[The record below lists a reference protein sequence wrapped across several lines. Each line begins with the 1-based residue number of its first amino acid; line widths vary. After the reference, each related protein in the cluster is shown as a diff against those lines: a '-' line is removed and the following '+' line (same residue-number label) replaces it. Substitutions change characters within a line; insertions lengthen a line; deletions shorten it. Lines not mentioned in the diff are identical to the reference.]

1 MKISVIIPSYRPQ
14 DYLWN
19 CLDSL
24 YLQTF
29 PKEDF
34 EVILVLNGEKN
45 PFYSKIQEYISAH
58 DPEMNIRLV
67 HTEVKGVSHARN
79 IGLDMSVGSYI
90 SFIDD
95 DDMVSPSFLEDL
107 YAKADPKT
115 LVLAYPSA
123 FVDDGTEMS
132 GYRTEEDFK
141 SLSVSGRTEYLGV
154 RSLLHVAAMKLIPMK
169 IIGKR
174 RFDESMSYGEDTMFM
189 FLISDRFSFVDFGPE
204 TAVYHRRF
212 RNGGAV
218 NSFAG
223 SDFGHK
229 FTTCMKSIWK
239 YSRIYFSSI
248 CRYSFLFYLTR
259 VWGALHNL
267 TRK

>member
-14 DYLWN
+14 EYLWE

-24 YLQTF
+24 YSQTL

-34 EVILVLNGEKN
+34 EVMLVLNGEKE
-45 PFYSKIQEYISAH
+45 PYYSRIEEYISAH

-79 IGLDMSVGSYI
+79 IGLDMSNGSYV

-95 DDMVSPSFLEDL
+95 DDMVSSSFLEDL

-123 FVDDGTEMS
+123 FMDDGTEKY
-132 GYRTEEDFK
+132 GYRTEEEFK
-141 SLSVSGRTEYLGV
+141 RLSSAGRTKYLDV
-154 RSLLHVAAMKLIPMK
+154 RSLLHVAAMKLIPMD

-189 FLISDRFSFVDFGPE
+189 FHISDRFTSVDFAPE

-223 SDFGHK
+223 SRFVNK
-229 FTTCMKSIWK
+229 LTICLKSIWK

-259 VWGALHNL
+259 IWGALHNL